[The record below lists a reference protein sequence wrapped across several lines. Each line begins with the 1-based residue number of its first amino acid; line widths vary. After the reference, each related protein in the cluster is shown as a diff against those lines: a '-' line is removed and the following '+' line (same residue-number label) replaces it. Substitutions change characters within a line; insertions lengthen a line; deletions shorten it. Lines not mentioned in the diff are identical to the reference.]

1 MFSAMALE
9 GVLGAVQRLENAKKK
24 RSIRVDIKLL
34 IGLSGIFFYLSKKTN
49 CEKKE

>member
-1 MFSAMALE
+1 MFKRNLLKR
-9 GVLGAVQRLENAKKK
+9 VLDGGGRLENATKK

-34 IGLSGIFFYLSKKTN
+34 IGLSGIFFYVSEKTN